1 MIFSLRCL
9 GITDIKEVERMT
21 PYEFELRVTA
31 FKLSQLD
38 REYEWHL
45 QAWLGQ
51 QVQATKKLGKKE
63 VPYFKDFNSF
73 FNYQKREQEI
83 LGLTSEPVH
92 DTEYAHLMRKANR

>member
-1 MIFSLRCL
+1 M
-9 GITDIKEVERMT
+9 TDIRGIERMT

-31 FKLSQLD
+31 FKLRKLD
-38 REYEWHL
+38 QEYDFHL

-63 VPYFKDFNSF
+63 VPYFKDFNAF

-83 LGLTSEPVH
+83 LGLVE
-92 DTEYAHLMRKANR
+92 DTPDSQFAQLMRKANG